1 MYLRIAEPIELWDG
15 TSGDPAADLAA
26 QPDWSIYEVGTLS
39 PIAIVAS
46 FFGNRT
52 GHNPMR
58 PTGFVLFTEAELL
71 ATGGTIHVVSATFQ
85 WPTEIVTAHRDLM
98 GHEQGAKAL
107 FAAYDPTTRLQTIQ
121 RAALLGELA
130 ALATR
135 QDVIA
140 TFRTN
145 VAKRL
150 RRVQCTDPPLWAA
163 VIAACAGRAD
173 PAALIA

>member
-15 TSGDPAADLAA
+15 TSGDPAAVLAA
-26 QPDWSIYEVGTLS
+26 QPDWSIYEVGALS

-52 GHNPMR
+52 GHHPMR
-58 PTGFVLFTEAELL
+58 STGYVLFTEAELL
-71 ATGGTIHVVSATFQ
+71 ATGGTIHIVPATFG
-85 WPTEIVTAHRDLM
+85 WPPEIATAHRDLM
-98 GHEQGAKAL
+98 SHEQNARAL
-107 FAAYDPTTRLQTIQ
+107 FATYEPATRLQTIT

-145 VAKRL
+145 VVKRL
-150 RRVQCTDPPLWAA
+150 RRVQSNDPTLWAA

-173 PAALIA
+173 PATLVR